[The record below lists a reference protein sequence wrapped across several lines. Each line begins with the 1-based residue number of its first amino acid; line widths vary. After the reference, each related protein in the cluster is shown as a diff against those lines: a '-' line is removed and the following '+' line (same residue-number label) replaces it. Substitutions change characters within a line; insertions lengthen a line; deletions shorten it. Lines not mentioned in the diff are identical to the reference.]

1 MGLKIDHLDS
11 QDDRGPC
18 WCQST
23 QKDGGY
29 RPAGQYQVA
38 FLIEGSLY
46 TNPATPTQGDMVH
59 IRQVEKLPWCL
70 KGAAF
75 LNSGVY

>member
-1 MGLKIDHLDS
+1 MTVGHAGASLLRRMEDTDQQDSTKRPSSSKAVFTPIQQLAHKTKGDKI
-11 QDDRGPC
+11 
-18 WCQST
+18 
-23 QKDGGY
+23 
-29 RPAGQYQVA
+29 
-38 FLIEGSLY
+38 
-46 TNPATPTQGDMVH
+46 H